1 MLILAVKLS
10 IKELLLVIKRSI
22 YSELFIVLK
31 IYDTKMTASIQ
42 NFIQGSIELLKK
54 ILVLILFIKIFT
66 TIDVCLAK
74 LL

>member
-66 TIDVCLAK
+66 IIDVCLVK